1 MDRFVIVRFFIIGS
15 VLLATA
21 TSSLALTLGRTRGVV
36 WVGQPVEVTVPVR
49 LEAGE
54 ALADLCFTA
63 DVFYADS
70 QVLPDRVQI
79 LTEPGS
85 SPQEATLR
93 IRSTAII
100 DEPYVTIYLKSGCAQ
115 KLTRRYVL
123 LTEVATSLPDVGA
136 GTLGLKS
143 APTQTATTKPSGAT
157 AAGPGPRPGPQ
168 ASGAGGVSAGA
179 TDTGAGT
186 GTVAAAPRGA
196 STPTATKVRPP
207 SVVRKKAVA
216 EIAKPRLR
224 LDPLD
229 FAAERD
235 PTLKATTEL
244 LTTPLEDD
252 PKRAAAAALWRAIN
266 AQPADVL
273 RDAQRLQDLEKDL
286 KSLRDQTLRTQS
298 GISELRTQLQQ
309 AEDQRY
315 ANSLVYALMGLLVLA
330 LAAAAYFWNRLR
342 QGAGAAAWWQ
352 EGADRPVTAKGPL
365 TKTQTTISSPLPEL
379 RPGVAGL
386 DVDLD
391 LEESRFDT
399 MHKTVP
405 DTRPARPG
413 DFARLD
419 TADFASSFGGSSRA
433 VNTEELFDIQQQADF
448 FVSLGQF
455 EQAITV
461 LRNHILENPD
471 TSALAYLDLFDI
483 YHKLGNGEEYELLRE
498 DFNRVFNAQVPT
510 FDQYHLESKGLES
523 YTVAMSRIEA
533 LWPSSKVLGVI
544 EESIF
549 RKPGAGDGEAF
560 DPEAYRE
567 LLLLHAIAK
576 GVIEPGIDAPDSQ
589 SSGRDANPP
598 SVELDFRAPKFSET
612 KVQPLSTADKVLAY
626 RDLDRAV
633 PRPSPRLGLDIDLSD
648 SDADVVH
655 SAPVDLDLSLDA
667 PPSTGGNLIDFDFD
681 EGAAASRETPRADKP

>member
-1 MDRFVIVRFFIIGS
+1 M
-15 VLLATA
+15 
-21 TSSLALTLGRTRGVV
+21 
-36 WVGQPVEVTVPVR
+36 EVAVPVR
-49 LEAGE
+49 LEVGE
-54 ALADLCFTA
+54 ALADLCFAA

-70 QVLPDRVQI
+70 QVVPGRVQI

-93 IRSTAII
+93 IRSSAVV
-100 DEPYVTIYLKSGCAQ
+100 DEPVVTIYLKSGCAQ

-123 LTEVATSLPDVGA
+123 LTEVATSLPDLGA
-136 GTLGLKS
+136 GTLS
-143 APTQTATTKPSGAT
+143 PASPSTRTTSPSGG
-157 AAGPGPRPGPQ
+157 AAAVGPRPGPQ
-168 ASGAGGVSAGA
+168 AGVAGA
-179 TDTGAGT
+179 ANGGNTGRSA
-186 GTVAAAPRGA
+186 VAAGPGSAPA
-196 STPTATKVRPP
+196 AVATRNRPP

-216 EIAKPRLR
+216 EVAKPRLR

-229 FAAERD
+229 FIAERD
-235 PTLKATTEL
+235 PTLKATAEL
-244 LTTPLEDD
+244 LTTPLEND

-273 RDAQRLQDLEKDL
+273 RDAQRLQDLEKDM
-286 KSLRDQTLRTQS
+286 KSLRDQTLSAQA
-298 GISELRTQLQQ
+298 GIAELRTRLAQS
-309 AEDQRY
+309 EGQRY
-315 ANSLVYALMGLLVLA
+315 ANSLVYTLIGLLLLA
-330 LAAAAYFWNRLR
+330 LAAAGHFWNRLR
-342 QGAGAAAWWQ
+342 QGGGADAWWQ
-352 EGADRPVTAKGPL
+352 EGAGSPVAEKGLAAKIR
-365 TKTQTTISSPLPEL
+365 TTITSPFPEL
-379 RPGVAGL
+379 RPRAANL

-391 LEESRFDT
+391 IEESRFE
-399 MHKTVP
+399 KLNQIVP
-405 DTRPARPG
+405 RARHTRPV

-419 TADFASSFGGSSRA
+419 TTDFASSFGGSSRA

-471 TSALAYLDLFDI
+471 TSALAYLDLFEI
-483 YHKLGNGEEYELLRE
+483 YHQLGNQEEYALLRE

-523 YTVAMSRIEA
+523 YTGAMSRIEA

-567 LLLLHAIAK
+567 LLMLHAIAK
-576 GVIEPGIDAPDSQ
+576 SVIEPGKDAPDVGF
-589 SSGRDANPP
+589 SGPDASPPTITRDSRPP
-598 SVELDFRAPKFSET
+598 DFSET
-612 KVQPLSTADKVLAY
+612 KVQPLSTAEKAQAH
-626 RDLDRAV
+626 RDLDRSM
-633 PRPSPRLGLDIDLSD
+633 PRPSSRIGLDIDLSD
-648 SDADVVH
+648 AEDGTAH
-655 SAPVDLDLSLDA
+655 SMPVDLDLSLDV

-681 EGAAASRETPRADKP
+681 EGVAASPSVP

>member
-1 MDRFVIVRFFIIGS
+1 M
-15 VLLATA
+15 
-21 TSSLALTLGRTRGVV
+21 
-36 WVGQPVEVTVPVR
+36 
-49 LEAGE
+49 
-54 ALADLCFTA
+54 
-63 DVFYADS
+63 FYADS

-79 LTEPGS
+79 RTEPGS

-100 DEPYVTIYLKSGCAQ
+100 DEPFVTIYLKSGCAQ

-123 LTEVATSLPDVGA
+123 LTEVATSLPDQGA
-136 GTLGLKS
+136 GTLLPRS
-143 APTQTATTKPSGAT
+143 APLPPPTAKPS
-157 AAGPGPRPGPQ
+157 
-168 ASGAGGVSAGA
+168 SGAVDSGAKTGG
-179 TDTGAGT
+179 TGAGSSARAT
-186 GTVAAAPRGA
+186 PARAGTDAAAPPSGG
-196 STPTATKVRPP
+196 TATATGTRVRPP

-216 EIAKPRLR
+216 ERATPRLR

-235 PTLKATTEL
+235 PTLKATAEL
-244 LTTPLEDD
+244 LTTPQEDD

-273 RDAQRLQDLEKDL
+273 RDAQRLQELEKDL
-286 KSLRDQTLRTQS
+286 KSLRDQTLRTQA

-309 AEDQRY
+309 SEDRRY
-315 ANSLVYALMGLLVLA
+315 ANTLVYALIGLLVLA

-342 QGAGAAAWWQ
+342 QGAGAGAWWQ
-352 EGADRPVTAKGPL
+352 EGTDSPVSAKGPI
-365 TKTQTTISSPLPEL
+365 TKTQSTISSPLPEL
-379 RPGVAGL
+379 RPSIAGL

-391 LEESRFDT
+391 MEESRFDT

-405 DTRPARPG
+405 DTRPASPG

-419 TADFASSFGGSSRA
+419 TTDFASSFGGSSRA

-471 TSALAYLDLFDI
+471 TSALAYLDLFNI
-483 YHKLGNGEEYELLRE
+483 YHKLDNREEYGLLRE
-498 DFNRVFNAQVPT
+498 DFHRVFNAQVPT
-510 FDQYHLESKGLES
+510 FDQYHRESKGLES

-549 RKPGAGDGEAF
+549 RKPGTGDGEAF

-576 GVIEPGIDAPDSQ
+576 GVTEPGSEMPDSEF
-589 SSGRDANPP
+589 SGHDAGAP
-598 SVELDFRAPKFSET
+598 SVELDSRSTKFSQT
-612 KVQPLSTADKVLAY
+612 KVQPLSTVDKVLAY

-648 SDADVVH
+648 SDDMH
-655 SAPVDLDLSLDA
+655 SEPVDLDLSLDA

-681 EGAAASRETPRADKP
+681 EGIADIRDAPKAEKP